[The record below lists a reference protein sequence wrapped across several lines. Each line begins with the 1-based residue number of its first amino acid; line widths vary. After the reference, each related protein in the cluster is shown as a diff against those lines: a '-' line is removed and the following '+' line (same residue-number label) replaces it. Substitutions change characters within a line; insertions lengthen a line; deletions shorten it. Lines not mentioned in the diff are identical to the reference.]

1 MFGKLFII
9 ASLLIA
15 GIATAC
21 DAGASS
27 SSTASASEPSFVIAV
42 DDQYSGDRSS
52 LVTLIDLST
61 GETLA
66 QVTAGDRPW
75 PLFRP
80 STGELLVSDF
90 GGRDFK
96 PRLRVFDIQDTSAPK
111 WTIRLPNRAASTLWA
126 PAWALSADGR
136 YLYYAARPPPDQYPN
151 WIGIIDLDS
160 GRSTGRAR
168 LPLGCG
174 GYKTLTA
181 IDGSKAQVFCSARRF
196 VTVDPAGAVSDFAPY
211 SWPEEAIASIAR
223 PTAPPS
229 PGLSRPLW
237 RPPDPLIRGCT
248 GAGSRLPCPLSE
260 SRRLLS
266 YRPPEAHSL
275 SGLLVYDEEQPADAQ
290 RYDLPG
296 GITHLTPV
304 DANTVALLNGD
315 NSTIY
320 LFDLA
325 TGWIRKELPA
335 PSGTDWLVGPLLGGE
350 RR

>member
-1 MFGKLFII
+1 MFGKLFIV
-9 ASLLIA
+9 ASILIV
-15 GIATAC
+15 GVATAC
-21 DAGASS
+21 DAGASPSPAAS
-27 SSTASASEPSFVIAV
+27 SSEPDFVITV
-42 DDQYSGDRSS
+42 GHQYSGGRGS

-80 STGELLVSDF
+80 SSGELLVSDF
-90 GGRDFK
+90 GGPDFK

-111 WTIRLPNRAASTLWA
+111 WTMRLPNRAASTLWA
-126 PAWALSADGR
+126 PAWALSADER

-160 GRSTGRAR
+160 GGLIDRAR

-181 IDGSKAQVFCSARRF
+181 VDGSKAQVFCSARRF
-196 VTVDPAGAVSDFAPY
+196 VTVDPAGAVSDFAPF
-211 SWPEEAIASIAR
+211 SWPEEAIASLAR
-223 PTAPPS
+223 PTATPS
-229 PGLSRPLW
+229 PGLSRSPW
-237 RPPDPLIRGCT
+237 RPAYPLIRGCT

-266 YRPPEAHSL
+266 YQPPEGHSL
-275 SGLLVYDEEQPADAQ
+275 SGLLVYDEEQPADAHL
-290 RYDLPG
+290 YDLPG

-304 DANTVALLNGD
+304 NATTVALLNG
-315 NSTIY
+315 NSATIY
-320 LFDLA
+320 LFDLG
-325 TGWIRKELPA
+325 TGSIRKELSA
-335 PSGTDWLVGPLLGGE
+335 PPGTHWLVGPLLGGE
-350 RR
+350 RQ